1 MSPVATV
8 TSKLFLTPSGVLI
21 DAHLD
26 LTPSK
31 VMASRRGRTGGEKKS
46 DRREGE
52 NERREEARESRGEG
66 AEERRE
72 NEEQERENARV
83 ETEGSQT
90 NFRQFV
96 NDLKTKQHRVVE
108 MRIALVCSFAVVA
121 RVLFSNQLSD
131 EHSSV
136 IQSSLLFAGSK
147 YFYGK

>member
-1 MSPVATV
+1 
-8 TSKLFLTPSGVLI
+8 
-21 DAHLD
+21 
-26 LTPSK
+26 
-31 VMASRRGRTGGEKKS
+31 MASRRGRTGGEKKS
-46 DRREGE
+46 SKREGE
-52 NERREEARESRGEG
+52 NERREEG

-83 ETEGSQT
+83 EAEGRQT

-136 IQSSLLFAGSK
+136 IQSSLLFTGSK
-147 YFYGK
+147 YLYGR